1 MDLVTERDDLLTEIV
16 TEYVDDLMPSEHRL
30 HAFAKRVTIA
40 ALLGRLPDDGVSVP
54 VVVERSIPAAI
65 SPEASVEPVASVA
78 TAEVAEVPEL
88 VPSGETR
95 EEVSP
100 LQPSPVPP
108 VGDPNVCDDC
118 GAYKGRGVC
127 DICHPVIHQ
136 PQTVIQHADTV
147 RLSPERVE
155 KPAKNKQIETADV
168 VQAAPIK
175 PLPSKSDGR
184 EAARNYIFE
193 CLGQRKPVNA
203 VMVGDLLGNTL
214 SLDIRK
220 FITQTQDEFNVKVT
234 GKADGL
240 KHPQD
245 MKQAIDR
252 NFSSLMAAV
261 AAVGEDDEPDEEE
274 LEEIEQQAV
283 TVAAPTVK
291 SVTKGMQQ
299 KAKSDAD
306 RPRWWNTSAIRYC
319 VKCKGIIV
327 PRRYG
332 DKQTFEAKS
341 QYDLRKYCG
350 APCTGHPGPKSAE
363 SPSFRP
369 EDEATAEAA

>member
-16 TEYVDDLMPSEHRL
+16 TEYVEDLMPSEHRL

-54 VVVERSIPAAI
+54 VVVERSIPAPI
-65 SPEASVEPVASVA
+65 SPEASVEPAASVA

-100 LQPSPVPP
+100 LQPSPVT
-108 VGDPNVCDDC
+108 
-118 GAYKGRGVC
+118 
-127 DICHPVIHQ
+127 PVIHQ

-155 KPAKNKQIETADV
+155 KPAKNQHVETADV

-214 SLDIRK
+214 SSDIRK
-220 FITQTQDEFNVKVT
+220 FITQTQGEFNVRVT

-240 KHPQD
+240 KHPQE

-306 RPRWWNTSAIRYC
+306 RPRWWNVSAIRYC

-332 DKQTFEAKS
+332 DKQTFEEKS

-369 EDEATAEAA
+369 EEATAEAA